1 MKKLTILTVISAS
14 LMFANAVGVSAAEYN
29 QRPHLDPGSQS
40 KVNAVI
46 ASGRADKTSK
56 FGRNSRI
63 TNKGCGNLNIGENNL
78 SKRPAREIIIVARD
92 IINVGGKC

>member
-1 MKKLTILTVISAS
+1 MKKITILTTLSAV
-14 LMFANAVGVSAAEYN
+14 LILAVTGSVSGKEYN
-29 QRPHLDPGSQS
+29 KRPHLDPGSQS

-46 ASGRADKTSK
+46 ASGRKDRTSK
-56 FGRNSRI
+56 FGDNGRI
-63 TNKGCGNLNIGENNL
+63 TNKGCGNLNIGQNNL

>member
-1 MKKLTILTVISAS
+1 MRKFTILAAMAMG
-14 LMFANAVGVSAAEYN
+14 LMLAATGGVSGKEYN
-29 QRPHLDPGSQS
+29 KRPHLDPGSQS

-46 ASGRADKTSK
+46 ASGRKDQTSK
-56 FGRNSRI
+56 FGDNGRI
-63 TNKGCGNLNIGENNL
+63 TNEGCGNLNVGQNNL